1 MYLLWISNISMSN
14 ELSVKL
20 LKFRVFKYFGQ
31 LGVDLTVRLYFD
43 SLKFYTTIRLEWLK
57 FTKNGTDKVDRVY
70 I

>member
-1 MYLLWISNISMSN
+1 MILKFSMSN

-43 SLKFYTTIRLEWLK
+43 SLKFYTTIRLE
-57 FTKNGTDKVDRVY
+57 
-70 I
+70 